1 MPQNWKT
8 YSVEDLISNE
18 IIEKPLDG
26 NHGETHPKG
35 NDFISKGIPFVMA
48 SDIERGQI
56 DLKDCKFISKEQAD
70 KLRKGFAKPGD
81 VLLTHKASIGR
92 TAIVP
97 SIECEYI
104 MLTPQ
109 VTYYRIKD
117 TNRLNNQYLRYY
129 FDSSIFQNEINMRA
143 GSGSTRAYI
152 GITDQQKLS
161 VILPPLPIQHRIA
174 SILGALDDK
183 IELNLEMN
191 KTLEEMA
198 MALYNYWF
206 VEGTNNIN
214 ESRPLEEILDFIV
227 DNRGKTAPIAAEG
240 IPLIATNCVKN
251 ERIFP
256 TYEKVRYIGEE
267 TYANWFR
274 SHPIPGDIIFVNK
287 GAPGSVNL
295 VPDPIDFCIAQDMIA
310 LRVNNRF
317 VSNYYLFSY
326 FRSAAVQNE
335 ILNMSVGTT
344 IPHLKKTDLLKFN
357 IPIPKSEY
365 LKKYTEKVAPIFEM
379 LNLNQK
385 ENQTLSKTRDTLL
398 PKLISGEI
406 EVKEVVEEVSR
417 VV

>member
-1 MPQNWKT
+1 MPQNWKI
-8 YSVEDLISNE
+8 YRLGDIAE
-18 IIEKPLDG
+18 IVMG
-26 NHGETHPKG
+26 QSPKG
-35 NDFISKGIPFVMA
+35 NTCNAVGDGVPLLNGPTEFGSFNPIPAQFTISPTK
-48 SDIERGQI
+48 
-56 DLKDCKFISKEQAD
+56 ISEI
-70 KLRKGFAKPGD
+70 GD
-81 VLLTHKASIGR
+81 VLFCVRGSTTGRMNFSNQPYCIGR
-92 TAIVP
+92 GLAAIRGLGGYPTRFIKFV
-97 SIECEYI
+97 ID
-104 MLTPQ
+104 
-109 VTYYRIKD
+109 YYLSDLLNICTGSTFPNLSRND
-117 TNRLNNQYLRYY
+117 LNN
-129 FDSSIFQNEINMRA
+129 FPVKA
-143 GSGSTRAYI
+143 
-152 GITDQQKLS
+152 
-161 VILPPLPIQHRIA
+161 PLPSDAERIA

-198 MALYNYWF
+198 MALYKHWF

-227 DNRGKTAPIAAEG
+227 DNRGKTAPTAAEG

-365 LKKYTEKVAPIFEM
+365 LKKYTEKVTPIFEM

-385 ENQTLSKTRDTLL
+385 ENQTLSKTRDTIL

-406 EVKEVVEEVSR
+406 EVKEVEEEVSKG
-417 VV
+417 V